1 LFSDT
6 ALPLPIASN
15 MGPDD
20 TKEGAFTS
28 TDVCTLMPIE
38 SGAAAPIVKPL
49 MVTVN
54 AVVFLMAAPII
65 VNATVVLFVAPHV
78 TFRPITLLA
87 PVATTGVTNGAKK
100 LGGYV
105 KTKVPP
111 DGMEASG
118 QNSKVT
124 ETLPFP
130 AIRSNEDMISPNLCM
145 GPDETGKV
153 RPPLVDIVIPKLLP
167 TLAAPM
173 VRPVSVILMAE
184 LALIAIVPV
193 VMTID
198 VAVGSTALPV
208 APELIATPGVDEAAK
223 KSLG

>member
-1 LFSDT
+1 
-6 ALPLPIASN
+6 

-20 TKEGAFTS
+20 TKVGAYTS
-28 TDVCTLMPIE
+28 ADVCTLMPIE

-118 QNSKVT
+118 QNCKVT

-145 GPDETGKV
+145 GPDETGKDAAGSA
-153 RPPLVDIVIPKLLP
+153 LVDIVIPKLLP

-184 LALIAIVPV
+184 LALIAMVPV

-208 APELIATPGVDEAAK
+208 APELIATPGVGKAAK